1 MVMTLCPLVSS
12 PLLLI
17 DHFKMMLTETNIL
30 EWGRGRREGREG
42 GGGKGGR
49 EEEEGGG
56 GWRRGK
62 EEEGGGEEGAG
73 EGRERRRKEGMGEEK
88 TNKKKFRYR
97 FGRKDF
103 FAVKGTINNR
113 VKVERGYT
121 TTNNYDN
128 NTQSAQIL
136 LCVLSSTYTGFEV

>member
-30 EWGRGRREGREG
+30 EWGRGRRERREG

-56 GWRRGK
+56 RRMEEEGKEGGRRRK
-62 EEEGGGEEGAG
+62 EEEGGEG
-73 EGRERRRKEGMGEEK
+73 ERRRKEEGRREQEREGKGGGRKEWGK
-88 TNKKKFRYR
+88 RKQTKKKFRYR

-103 FAVKGTINNR
+103 FCC
-113 VKVERGYT
+113 ERHY
-121 TTNNYDN
+121 
-128 NTQSAQIL
+128 
-136 LCVLSSTYTGFEV
+136 